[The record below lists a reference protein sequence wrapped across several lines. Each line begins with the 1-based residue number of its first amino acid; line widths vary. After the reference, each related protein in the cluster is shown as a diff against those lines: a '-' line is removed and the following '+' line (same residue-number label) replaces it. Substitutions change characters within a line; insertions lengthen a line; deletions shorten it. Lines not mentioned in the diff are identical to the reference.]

1 MLRKSYWWGQWA
13 QRFGDHCLQRD
24 EVGVSKHF
32 GVFIKQIYKYTLY
45 IFYIRKWKLYVT
57 NAFERR
63 EGSSRIKG
71 VNTPGPLLQFPGSD
85 SGGTNRENKPE
96 TRTEIRVPPG
106 LAALATRIT
115 TAVLPYRLHLSFTYT
130 RSPSDCFRKMPPLR
144 TLSTCLTLL

>member
-1 MLRKSYWWGQWA
+1 MRSML

-57 NAFERR
+57 NTFERR
-63 EGSSRIKG
+63 EGSLQNQRSEHTRATPPVPRLRLRRDKPGEQARKLGQRSGSSRA
-71 VNTPGPLLQFPGSD
+71 
-85 SGGTNRENKPE
+85 
-96 TRTEIRVPPG
+96 
-106 LAALATRIT
+106 AALATTPT
-115 TAVLPYRLHLSFTYT
+115 TVLPYRLHLSFTYT
-130 RSPSDCFRKMPPLR
+130 RSPSDCFSKIPPLR